1 MDTGYA
7 NLTGN
12 TGQWWQG
19 PDATIPHTQTVQTGY
34 FACSFTPIQGFCF
47 SFWKG
52 WDADTGRTL
61 QDQNTAGSLHYST
74 PQKLSRAALT
84 QREHPSVHTPLLP
97 NPKPTCTQWQQDCL
111 KNWHIGSASFGGLST
126 DNVQVLALIFTASQ
140 NWKQIKPSFIP

>member
-1 MDTGYA
+1 MNKMLLRSPCSSCCQVLSQRHSQNSFWCTGMMDTGYA

-12 TGQWWQG
+12 TGQWGQV

-34 FACSFTPIQGFCF
+34 SACSFTPIQGFCF

-84 QREHPSVHTPLLP
+84 QREHPSIHTPL
-97 NPKPTCTQWQQDCL
+97 
-111 KNWHIGSASFGGLST
+111 
-126 DNVQVLALIFTASQ
+126 
-140 NWKQIKPSFIP
+140 